1 LSGRAGAA
9 EFEDDF
15 YSIVGGA
22 EITILCG

>member
-9 EFEDDF
+9 DFEDDF
-15 YSIVGGA
+15 YSIVRAA